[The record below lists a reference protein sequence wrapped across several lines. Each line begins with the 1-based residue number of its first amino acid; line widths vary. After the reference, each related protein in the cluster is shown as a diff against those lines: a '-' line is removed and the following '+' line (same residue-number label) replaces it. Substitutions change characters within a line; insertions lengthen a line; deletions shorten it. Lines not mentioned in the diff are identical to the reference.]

1 MNTCI
6 FIGNL
11 TREPEMRISQ
21 AGTSVCTFT
30 IAINRQKDQNG
41 ESKADFI
48 PVKCFKNRAESCQK
62 YLHKGSKVS
71 VKGTLQTY
79 TYHTQDGGKRN
90 GFEIVVGN
98 DGEISFLPSAL
109 RSDGG
114 SYSAP
119 RQSSSGGGYST
130 NDSGFTRIDDDELP
144 F

>member
-1 MNTCI
+1 MNTCV

-11 TREPEMRISQ
+11 TRDPEMRISQ
-21 AGTSVCTFT
+21 SGTNICIFS
-30 IAINRQKDQNG
+30 IAVNRPKDQNG
-41 ESKADFI
+41 ESKADFV
-48 PVKCFKNRAESCQK
+48 PVKCFKNRAESSYK

-79 TYHTQDGGKRN
+79 TYQAQDGSKRS

-98 DGEISFLPSAL
+98 DGEIMFLPSAQ

-114 SYSAP
+114 NSAP
-119 RQSSSGGGYST
+119 MQISSYNGLQPDNGG
-130 NDSGFTRIDDDELP
+130 FAQVDDDELP

>member
-1 MNTCI
+1 MNTCV

-11 TREPEMRISQ
+11 TRDPELRVSQ

-30 IAINRQKDQNG
+30 IAVNRQKDQNG

-48 PVKCFKNRAESCQK
+48 PVKCFKNRADSCQK

-79 TYHTQDGGKRN
+79 TYQAQDGSKRN

-98 DGEISFLPSAL
+98 DGEIMFLPSAQ
-109 RSDGG
+109 RD
-114 SYSAP
+114 
-119 RQSSSGGGYST
+119 GGGYSAPAQ
-130 NDSGFTRIDDDELP
+130 NPSYGSYQPDSSGFTQVDDDELP

>member
-1 MNTCI
+1 MNTCV

-11 TREPEMRISQ
+11 TRDPELRVAQS
-21 AGTSVCTFT
+21 GNNVCTFT
-30 IAINRQKDQNG
+30 IAVNRQKDQNG

-48 PVKCFKNRAESCQK
+48 PIKCFKNRAESCQK
-62 YLHKGSKVS
+62 YLNKGSKVS

-79 TYHTQDGGKRN
+79 TYQAQDGSKRN

-98 DGEISFLPSAL
+98 DGEIMFLPSSQ

-114 SYSAP
+114 GYSAP
-119 RQSSSGGGYST
+119 AQSYGGYQPDS
-130 NDSGFTRIDDDELP
+130 SGFTQVDDDELP